1 MKPVVCAIGTTE
13 PWTAAGLGLDV
24 RALSELGAHPLIV
37 VAAVSAQDAGGV
49 HGLFPVPLTA
59 LRAQLDALASA
70 PLDAFR
76 VGALPT
82 LELAREV
89 AVWLA
94 AASVP
99 SVYDPAF
106 AASGGGPL
114 SADDAASIAW
124 AVLPQ
129 ASLITPNL
137 DEAERL
143 LGRPVRDVAH
153 MRAAASDLVARG
165 ARAVLLKGGHLA
177 GEACDVLCDAD
188 GLETLTAPRLAL
200 ELRGTGCLLADALAV
215 GLARG
220 APLREAVA
228 FARAFV
234 RDKIEGGFGLGG
246 MRIAD

>member
-1 MKPVVCAIGTTE
+1 
-13 PWTAAGLGLDV
+13 V

-37 VAAVSAQDAGGV
+37 VAAVSAQDGGGV
-49 HGLFPVPLTA
+49 RGLFPVPLAA
-59 LRAQLDALASA
+59 LRAQLAALASA
-70 PLDAFR
+70 PLGACR

-82 LELAREV
+82 LESAREV
-89 AVWLA
+89 AAWLA
-94 AASVP
+94 AANVP

-106 AASGGGPL
+106 AASGGGAL

-124 AVLPQ
+124 RVIPE
-129 ASLITPNL
+129 ASLVTPNL

-143 LGRPVRDVAH
+143 LARPVRDVAQ

-177 GEACDVLCDAD
+177 GEVCDVLCDEG
-188 GLETLTAPRLAL
+188 GLETLAGPRLAL
-200 ELRGTGCLLADALAV
+200 QLRGTGCLLADALAV

-228 FARAFV
+228 SARAFV
-234 RDKIEGGFGLGG
+234 REKIERGFRLGG
-246 MRIAD
+246 MRVAD